1 MSNNLAEL
9 KGFILLIL
17 AIVGCCPF
25 GPVAD
30 VIKGFSAFLV
40 GTWWAVLL
48 MFVAACG
55 IYMIIKREKPNFL
68 DIKFLGLYIMLI
80 ALLSLSHTSYINTI
94 EGIDVNKFN
103 IVDDTML
110 VVEETIKYDLSR
122 SDKYCLELDEKN
134 NVILIK
140 EKSTNYI
147 IQRLDPQELSR
158 FVNFLSNSQGSLIN
172 RKF

>member
-1 MSNNLAEL
+1 MGLDGISLNQLRVTPENNSSEL
-9 KGFILLIL
+9 
-17 AIVGCCPF
+17 
-25 GPVAD
+25 
-30 VIKGFSAFLV
+30 
-40 GTWWAVLL
+40 
-48 MFVAACG
+48 
-55 IYMIIKREKPNFL
+55 
-68 DIKFLGLYIMLI
+68 
-80 ALLSLSHTSYINTI
+80 
-94 EGIDVNKFN
+94 NKNVRMNANQEFK
-103 IVDDTML
+103 IVDGLSTGQKIDPDRQNEHEKQQL
-110 VVEETIKYDLSR
+110 KKKYNQDEDEIDEDLEESEVVEETIKYDLSR

>member
-1 MSNNLAEL
+1 MGLDGISLNQLRVTPENNSSEL
-9 KGFILLIL
+9 
-17 AIVGCCPF
+17 
-25 GPVAD
+25 
-30 VIKGFSAFLV
+30 
-40 GTWWAVLL
+40 
-48 MFVAACG
+48 
-55 IYMIIKREKPNFL
+55 
-68 DIKFLGLYIMLI
+68 
-80 ALLSLSHTSYINTI
+80 
-94 EGIDVNKFN
+94 NKNVRMNANQEFK
-103 IVDDTML
+103 IVDGLSTGQKIDPDRHNEHEKQQL
-110 VVEETIKYDLSR
+110 KKNYNQDEDENDEDLEESEVVEETIKYDLSR